1 MTNIIQINY
10 RNKIKATTVNIN
22 NNSSFED
29 GIIYFTS
36 QDKKYDIFV
45 HFLTEN
51 SAYIKPKKQYNNI
64 IFEDLFGFGY
74 ECEGFTLNRTVY
86 VTF

>member
-1 MTNIIQINY
+1 MTTLIQINY
-10 RNKIKATTVNIN
+10 GNTIKATNVNISN
-22 NNSSFED
+22 NLDFED

-36 QDKKYDIFV
+36 QNKKYDIFV
-45 HFLTEN
+45 HLLTEN
-51 SAYIKPKKQYNNI
+51 TAYIKPKKQYNNI

-86 VTF
+86 VEF